1 MRKLMRKKWVQNLMM
16 LFFSLFLTL
25 AMLEGVA
32 RILKLGTG
40 LFWQPD
46 TKLGWVNIPNA
57 SGWESCYGECQTRVT
72 INSNGLRDREIAYE
86 AEPGTT
92 RILMLGDSTT
102 AAMQVPLEDTFSK
115 QLEDALNDDE
125 NNWEVINGGVNA
137 YGTDNELLFYRLE
150 GHKYEPDIVFLNMY
164 LANDV
169 YNNHQVLER
178 RFGGQS
184 AKPYFILND
193 AGELELQNFPVENTE
208 TFGTKVGTFLKKH
221 FQLPRFVAQTLSL
234 RGDVPGWLSPII
246 SLFSGGRGG
255 SSSGDS
261 NSSTVNEH
269 KSQNENVLETAV
281 QTPFVRP
288 DVCASEQLPIIENA
302 WAVTQA
308 LVLELQ
314 EEVEANGAQL
324 AVLVI
329 PAAPQIV
336 PPAEGAEWYCDEPNN
351 VLTSFLDEAGIP
363 YLDMLPLFREE
374 TLNDG
379 GPYYFERDFH
389 MTTQGHDLT
398 SELLYQFVDE
408 TFVTADNSDE

>member
-1 MRKLMRKKWVQNLMM
+1 MRKKWLQNLAM

-25 AMLEGVA
+25 AMLEGAA

-46 TKLGWVNIPNA
+46 TELGWVNIPNA
-57 SGWESCYGECQTRVT
+57 TGWESCYGECETRVT
-72 INSNGLRDREIAYE
+72 INSHGLRDREIPYE
-86 AEPGTT
+86 ADPDTT

-102 AAMQVPLEDTFSK
+102 AAMQVSLEDTFAK
-115 QLEDALNDDE
+115 QLESALNDHDGS
-125 NNWEVINGGVNA
+125 WEVINGGVNA
-137 YGTDNELLFYRLE
+137 YGTDNELLFYQLE
-150 GHKYEPDIVFLNMY
+150 GQKYEPDIVFLNMY

-169 YNNHQVLER
+169 YNNNQVLER
-178 RFGGQS
+178 RYGGQS

-221 FQLPRFVAQTLSL
+221 FQLPRFVAQTLAL

-255 SSSGDS
+255 APADGN
-261 NSSTVNEH
+261 NSSPAI
-269 KSQNENVLETAV
+269 NENEGVNVAETAV
-281 QTPFVRP
+281 QTPPRRP
-288 DVCASEQLPIIENA
+288 DVCDPDPLPIIENA

-314 EEVEANGAQL
+314 KEVEANGAQF
-324 AVLVI
+324 AVLII

-336 PPAEGAEWYCDEPNN
+336 PPEGNGEWYCDAPNEE
-351 VLTSFLDEAGIP
+351 LTAFLDEAGIP
-363 YLDMLPLFREE
+363 YLDMLPTFREE
-374 TLNDG
+374 AMDGG

-389 MTTQGHDLT
+389 MTSLGHDLT
-398 SELLYQFVDE
+398 SDLLYQFVDE
-408 TFVTADNSDE
+408 SFATADNSNE

>member
-1 MRKLMRKKWVQNLMM
+1 MRKKWVQNLTM

-25 AMLEGVA
+25 AMLEGAA

-46 TKLGWVNIPNA
+46 TELGWVNIPNA
-57 SGWESCYGECQTRVT
+57 KGWESCYGECQTRVT
-72 INSNGLRDREIAYE
+72 INSQGLRDREIAYE

-102 AAMQVPLEDTFSK
+102 AAMQVTLEETFVK
-115 QLEDALNDDE
+115 QLEDDLNEADGS
-125 NNWEVINGGVNA
+125 WEVINGGVNA

-150 GHKYEPDIVFLNMY
+150 GQKYEPDIVFLNMY

-169 YNNHQVLER
+169 YNNNQFLER

-193 AGELELQNFPVENTE
+193 DGELELQNFPVENTE

-221 FQLPRFVAQTLSL
+221 FQLPRFVAQTLALS
-234 RGDVPGWLSPII
+234 GGAPDWLSPII
-246 SLFSGGRGG
+246 SLFSGGRGDT
-255 SSSGDS
+255 STGDTPPPA
-261 NSSTVNEH
+261 NNDPGEDV
-269 KSQNENVLETAV
+269 VETAV
-281 QTPFVRP
+281 QTPPRRP
-288 DVCASEQLPIIENA
+288 DVCDTEPLPVIENA

-308 LVLELQ
+308 LVLQLQ

-336 PPAEGAEWYCDEPNN
+336 SPEGEAEWYCDAPND

-363 YLDMLPLFREE
+363 YLDMLPMFREE
-374 TLNDG
+374 ALNDG

-389 MTTQGHDLT
+389 MTTQGHDLA

-408 TFVTADNSDE
+408 TFVTADNSNE